1 MHVQDFSEHQPRMC
15 LLLVIKYNV
24 YSSFDLNLRYLYG
37 FEEYCRSAQ
46 IQFRTVHHNEPRPD
60 SQPEAQS
67 IKAVKKESEDA
78 DEMMQQVTAEPGT
91 SEDKPAADA
100 DESDAESEKGRKDIC
115 SPRVSV
121 SVCLSVV
128 LLSGCGI
135 FMLNDLPAAQQ

>member
-1 MHVQDFSEHQPRMC
+1 M
-15 LLLVIKYNV
+15 IKYNIARP
-24 YSSFDLNLRYLYG
+24 FDLNLRYLYG

-60 SQPEAQS
+60 RPPEVQCV
-67 IKAVKKESEDA
+67 KTVKKESEET

-100 DESDAESEKGRKDIC
+100 DESDAESEKGRKDVC

-121 SVCLSVV
+121 FLSF
-128 LLSGCGI
+128 SW
-135 FMLNDLPAAQQ
+135 AALRMWDFHAQ

>member
-1 MHVQDFSEHQPRMC
+1 M
-15 LLLVIKYNV
+15 IKYNV

-67 IKAVKKESEDA
+67 VKAVKKESEDA

-121 SVCLSVV
+121 CLSVLLCCSQDVGFSCSMTCQLHSNNTCIQSVFV
-128 LLSGCGI
+128 LE
-135 FMLNDLPAAQQ
+135 